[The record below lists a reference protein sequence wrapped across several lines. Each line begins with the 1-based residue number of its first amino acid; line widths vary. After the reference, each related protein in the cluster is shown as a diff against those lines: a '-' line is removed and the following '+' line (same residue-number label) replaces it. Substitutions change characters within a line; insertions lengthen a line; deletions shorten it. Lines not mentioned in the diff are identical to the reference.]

1 MTSRVFCEQHPDLFV
16 CCPTGVRASHP
27 CKLRIR
33 SNTRRGSTTPPK
45 AATLACFSCFG
56 ECTASIGSHATT
68 RCVPSCLSSPMVT
81 PLSDATKACRSDH
94 TLLFIGQST
103 VSWLHSDMTLLWSIN
118 LSARKAFFTGD
129 ALRRRAKTKCLIAWL
144 STKTTTSKR
153 SVPHSPFPA
162 RIPRNTVLHDVRS
175 EFHMASFSSLS
186 NTPKNSIHIHRS
198 QRRTTSS
205 HPS

>member
-1 MTSRVFCEQHPDLFV
+1 MTLRVFCEQQPDLFV
-16 CCPTGVRASHP
+16 CCSTGVRASHP

-81 PLSDATKACRSDH
+81 PLSDTTKACRSDH

-103 VSWLHSDMTLLWSIN
+103 VSWLHSDMTLL
-118 LSARKAFFTGD
+118 LSCIISAQKAFFTGD
-129 ALRRRAKTKCLIAWL
+129 VLRRCAKTSKWL
-144 STKTTTSKR
+144 SRETNTNNGR
-153 SVPHSPFPA
+153 ALHGPFPT
-162 RIPRNTVLHDVRS
+162 RILSNVVLHCVRS
-175 EFHMASFSSLS
+175 EFRMASFPSL
-186 NTPKNSIHIHRS
+186 
-198 QRRTTSS
+198 
-205 HPS
+205 